1 QLSRFAGDAR
11 QTRAHRERSRHAHPG
26 ARSLRHA
33 RSALPRDAHPGTR
46 GGGRVARSP
55 PSSSPPG
62 LTRWSILAS
71 NMKSFWVYILA
82 SRPRGTLYVG
92 MTNDLVRR
100 VYEHREGLADGFTK
114 EFGVKSLLYYEQHAT
129 AIGAIQREKN
139 IKHWSRKWKI
149 DLIRSMNADWRDLWE
164 DVTRLTRTA
173 VICYLSAWTTVSSP
187 VVTKGW
193 GRRSCRLRI
202 ALRRGHLVCRDPRG
216 LGQ

>member
-1 QLSRFAGDAR
+1 PGVPFLVTTGLDPVVHSDQQHEKLLGLHSGKPAAR
-11 QTRAHRERSRHAHPG
+11 Y
-26 ARSLRHA
+26 
-33 RSALPRDAHPGTR
+33 AL
-46 GGGRVARSP
+46 V
-55 PSSSPPG
+55 
-62 LTRWSILAS
+62 W
-71 NMKSFWVYILA
+71 
-82 SRPRGTLYVG
+82 

-100 VYEHREGLADGFTK
+100 VYEHREGIDDGFTK
-114 EFGVKSLLYYEQHAT
+114 EYSVKSLVYYEQHAT

-149 DLIRSMNADWRDLWE
+149 DLICSMNTDWRDLWE
-164 DVTRLTRTA
+164 DITQLTRTA
-173 VICYLSAWTTVSSP
+173 VICYLSAWTTGSSP